1 MTFFTV
7 RNSNM
12 YYESRYWVNKMSLR
26 ERARLNVGM
35 AKDLAENFG
44 GKKADYLKK
53 LNQKLRTQ
61 ITHNSA
67 MHTRS
72 FAKAA

>member
-1 MTFFTV
+1 MT
-7 RNSNM
+7 
-12 YYESRYWVNKMSLR
+12 LR
-26 ERARLNVGM
+26 EKARLNIGM

-61 ITHNSA
+61 IVVDSSLYHKSYY
-67 MHTRS
+67 
-72 FAKAA
+72 AKAA